1 MPSSALI
8 ADAKWGIFSVW
19 KITTLCSWAIVFG
32 KLQLQRERLWKDKR
46 EDFYN

>member
-1 MPSSALI
+1 MPSSTLI

-19 KITTLCSWAIVFG
+19 KITTMFLGNCF
-32 KLQLQRERLWKDKR
+32 WKITTPEGETMEDKR